1 MDYTKKHRESTH
13 SLLMEKWGYGKMDE
27 AIKEAEELEEAPLAA
42 PKNVQ
47 ALDKRLENLKSIIA
61 TIDDPKEVLAA
72 LDVVLDKIEALNPD
86 FTDGEKRR
94 TFTQIVKD
102 FREKIKNVGKK
113 DTMPAGSEKDKAEKV
128 VNKIKKIAT
137 HPYDMPPGKEGDFNY
152 GNLA

>member
-1 MDYTKKHRESTH
+1 MDYTKKHRESTR

-27 AIKEAEELEEAPLAA
+27 AIKEAEELEEAPLAV

-47 ALDKRLENLKSIIA
+47 ALDKRLANLKSIFA
-61 TIDDPKEVLAA
+61 TIDDPKEVLSA
-72 LDVVLDKIEALNPD
+72 LDVVLDRIIELNPD

-113 DTMPAGSEKDKAEKV
+113 DTPAVELDKDKVAEFAAMVRK
-128 VNKIKKIAT
+128 A
-137 HPYDMPPGKEGDFNY
+137 
-152 GNLA
+152 

>member
-13 SLLMEKWGYGKMDE
+13 SLLMEKWGYGKNKIE
-27 AIKEAEELEEAPLAA
+27 EGQELEEADMQ
-42 PKNVQ
+42 KSVKTFKDR
-47 ALDKRLENLKSIIA
+47 LDKVDQPIKA
-61 TIDDPKEVLAA
+61 IDDPIEVLQAIE
-72 LDVVLDKIEALNPD
+72 VLINKIEALNPD
-86 FTDGEKRR
+86 YVDGEKRK
-94 TFTQIVKD
+94 TFTELIKR
-102 FREKIKNVGKK
+102 FRDDLKNVGKK